1 MAIDRQQLQILLK
14 TKGVKLSQA
23 ELAGLDTQVKTTER
37 SFKGL
42 MATMAGFAVAGVAIS
57 KVVGIGKDFEA
68 QMKRVQAV
76 SGASANELKTLSQQA
91 RDLGASTA
99 NTASEIAELQENF
112 ARLGFR
118 TDEIIGMTEATQALA
133 YATGQE
139 LGESAMQVGSTMKA
153 FQLETAEAAHVTD
166 IFAAAT
172 ASSALNMTTLGD
184 SLTYVA
190 PVASGL
196 GFSLEESVAMLGKL
210 HDNAI
215 TGSMAGTQL
224 RKIML
229 EMGTEGSKLA
239 KKLGGPVK
247 SAEEMAIAF
256 DKLRKEGFDPV
267 GEGAALVGKRA
278 VAGFKVLFDNIGNVE
293 DLTDVLNES
302 SEAFGGLGFAQEQQ
316 RIMMDSLQGD
326 LDKFNSALEGLAL
339 DVFDEFK
346 DDLRSA
352 VQAMTEFISE
362 TDIEDIKRYI
372 VQLGV
377 FAGVWKGLPAL
388 IGGYTAAMKFARTAT
403 ISFNLTL
410 ATTPWGALAVGAA
423 LAAGALIKW
432 YNSAEDGTEITKDY
446 SKELQKLKSAQ
457 SGLSISQVDLSKS
470 TIDINNLTSDSVDAA
485 KKQIKAYE
493 ANIKSNEQLL
503 KSEDNLANQY
513 NSRVKDLKGLIQFST
528 NYAGSNKE
536 LKKSTDAIDKSIGE
550 GTLADN
556 LDELNKFLS
565 LVGEELNK
573 TANAAARNSSVAGQM
588 GEKLKDVTEISN
600 FFNASLSEGTEEF
613 KNNVQ
618 QGKNIIETTEAQIA
632 SDRTQIVTLQ
642 EKIEAYNNL
651 SVEERNQ
658 IELLN
663 DFEKSIKRITDLEEK
678 HNKKLTDKQ
687 EKQADLALI
696 EARRIGIIDNITR
709 SELEAAMASAKRG
722 DSLDEI
728 INNII
733 NAGTEEERQG
743 KKTIFY
749 TQQVQEQ
756 KEELNKALTD
766 TAIKYAIMKDAQ
778 DDSNLTNET
787 TIQNIKDIIAAFNG
801 IDPEQ
806 AVNLA
811 FDVNFDENTIQQIQ
825 DNLTRLTDMGVG
837 DKLALNLAFNMPDI
851 TSEQIDAIQ
860 QFIDEQGMSPEVA
873 IKMVFDKEFAA
884 EQAELQHQFAD
895 EFHQSFMEQTNT
907 NELARLNAEHEL
919 QLKELEGHKDF
930 HEKKKDIDRFY
941 NKQRVMMA
949 VNVANALMG
958 AAGTYLQSIAGNEK
972 ESKKTRIDAIKQMK
986 FIAKAGIL
994 TGMARAYE
1002 AGFPAGVGIAA
1013 TVAANGAVQLKNLDN
1028 QIQKLQSAKVQQVNP
1043 QMTTTGT
1050 SFTTSFQDGGYVQGP
1065 SHSQGGVPAE
1075 LEGGEFVMN
1084 RSAVDTFGRQM
1095 FDNMN
1100 NGGGAGNTVNVEVK
1114 VEAPLVDEHVIDVL
1128 IPAIREGVRKG
1139 HHVLPKS
1146 HRRLYSLIG

>member
-23 ELAGLDTQVKTTER
+23 ELASLDTQVKTTER

-76 SGASANELKTLSQQA
+76 SGASANELKTLSKQA

-99 NTASEIAELQENF
+99 NTASQIAELQENF

-229 EMGTEGSKLA
+229 ELGTEGSKLA
-239 KKLGGPVK
+239 KRLGGPVRN
-247 SAEEMAIAF
+247 AEEMAAAF

-267 GEGAALVGKRA
+267 GEGAELVGKRA

-302 SEAFGGLGFAQEQQ
+302 SEAFGGLGYAQEQQ

-388 IGGYTAAMKFARTAT
+388 IGGFTTAMKFARTAT

-410 ATTPWGALAVGAA
+410 ASTPWGAIAAGTA
-423 LAAGALIKW
+423 LAAGYLIQW
-432 YNSAEDGTEITKDY
+432 YNSAEDGAEITKDY
-446 SKELQKLKSAQ
+446 ASELDKLKNAQ
-457 SGLSISQVDLSKS
+457 SGLNITQADLIDSN
-470 TIDINNLTSDSVDAA
+470 IDINNLNKDSIAA
-485 KKQIKAYE
+485 FEKQIKAYNS
-493 ANIKSNEQLL
+493 NIVSNEKLL

-513 NSRVKDLKGLIQFST
+513 NSRVKDLKGLIQFSN
-528 NYAGSNKE
+528 NYAGSNQALKE
-536 LKKSTDAIDKSIGE
+536 STEAINKAIAE
-550 GTLADN
+550 GNVADN
-556 LDELNKFLS
+556 LDELNVFLK
-565 LVGEELNK
+565 LVEEELDN
-573 TANAAARNSSVAGQM
+573 TANNAGKNTSVLSQM
-588 GEKLKDVTEISN
+588 GAKLNDVTAVSD

-618 QGKNIIETTEAQIA
+618 QGQNIIETTEAQIA

-651 SVEERNQ
+651 SEEERKQ

-663 DFEKSIKRITDLEEK
+663 DFEKSIKRITDLETK
-678 HNKKLTDKQ
+678 HNQGLTAKQ

-709 SELEAAMASAKRG
+709 SELDAAMASAKRG

-743 KKTIFY
+743 KKAVFY

-787 TIQNIKDIIAAFNG
+787 TI
-801 IDPEQ
+801 
-806 AVNLA
+806 
-811 FDVNFDENTIQQIQ
+811 
-825 DNLTRLTDMGVG
+825 
-837 DKLALNLAFNMPDI
+837 
-851 TSEQIDAIQ
+851 
-860 QFIDEQGMSPEVA
+860 
-873 IKMVFDKEFAA
+873 
-884 EQAELQHQFAD
+884 
-895 EFHQSFMEQTNT
+895 
-907 NELARLNAEHEL
+907 
-919 QLKELEGHKDF
+919 
-930 HEKKKDIDRFY
+930 
-941 NKQRVMMA
+941 
-949 VNVANALMG
+949 
-958 AAGTYLQSIAGNEK
+958 
-972 ESKKTRIDAIKQMK
+972 
-986 FIAKAGIL
+986 
-994 TGMARAYE
+994 
-1002 AGFPAGVGIAA
+1002 
-1013 TVAANGAVQLKNLDN
+1013 
-1028 QIQKLQSAKVQQVNP
+1028 
-1043 QMTTTGT
+1043 
-1050 SFTTSFQDGGYVQGP
+1050 
-1065 SHSQGGVPAE
+1065 
-1075 LEGGEFVMN
+1075 
-1084 RSAVDTFGRQM
+1084 
-1095 FDNMN
+1095 
-1100 NGGGAGNTVNVEVK
+1100 
-1114 VEAPLVDEHVIDVL
+1114 
-1128 IPAIREGVRKG
+1128 
-1139 HHVLPKS
+1139 
-1146 HRRLYSLIG
+1146 